1 MEKKKVGRGKCFR
14 SLRVNFF
21 FSLQDR
27 VLTCWLGTVSD
38 NPNEAITVIHESR
51 KALDAA
57 WVFHHEPPVR
67 PSPPPYEDD
76 IDASEEEGTV

>member
-1 MEKKKVGRGKCFR
+1 
-14 SLRVNFF
+14 
-21 FSLQDR
+21 
-27 VLTCWLGTVSD
+27 LGTVSD